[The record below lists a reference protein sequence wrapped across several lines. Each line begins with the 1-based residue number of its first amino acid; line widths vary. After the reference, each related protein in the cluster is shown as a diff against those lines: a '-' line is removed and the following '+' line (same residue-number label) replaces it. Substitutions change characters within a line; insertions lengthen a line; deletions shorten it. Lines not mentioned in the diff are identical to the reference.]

1 MFQAFRFTEAW
12 FSFPKNKNT
21 SQAKPV
27 AQRGRNGN
35 HADLSPLSVAHW
47 QNSVGGSGPSQRGLR
62 VEMGVGGDHT
72 YPVLSLP
79 CCQPPGRSGQSL
91 PSLCKSP
98 AGFFALE
105 AGSHGKVQTLP
116 LPRFNISAITRS
128 KFKHMRPF
136 HELGWL
142 PGSWRSRVGRS
153 WGQGVNPSISTVPC
167 PRGT

>member
-1 MFQAFRFTEAW
+1 MGGSWLRQVGRREKE
-12 FSFPKNKNT
+12 S
-21 SQAKPV
+21 AKPKKV
-27 AQRGRNGN
+27 QLLCSWCSKPSVLRRHGFHSRRIKILLRQEPAAQRGRNGN

-47 QNSVGGSGPSQRGLR
+47 QNSVGGSGPSQRGLS

-79 CCQPPGRSGQSL
+79 CCQPPRRSGQSL

-116 LPRFNISAITRS
+116 LPHFNISAI
-128 KFKHMRPF
+128 H
-136 HELGWL
+136 
-142 PGSWRSRVGRS
+142 
-153 WGQGVNPSISTVPC
+153 GVNSNT
-167 PRGT
+167 